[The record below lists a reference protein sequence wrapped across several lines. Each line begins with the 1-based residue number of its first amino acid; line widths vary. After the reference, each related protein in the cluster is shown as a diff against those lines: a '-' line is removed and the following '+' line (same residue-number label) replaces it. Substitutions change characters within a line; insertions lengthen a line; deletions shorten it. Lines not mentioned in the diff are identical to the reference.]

1 MGKIKTIDEL
11 IEKLSKLY
19 KYDIWVHAYIQK
31 KHSKHSICDVDID
44 HNTVTFR
51 LESSNE
57 IPWIDIS
64 KGRSLKSFRYFD
76 KNNLYYSSFN
86 EIKNRL
92 ILEKPTYDQ
101 VYEFI
106 FYQYVCPLAIE
117 EIMRSYD
124 NCKNN
129 IFKRKK

>member
-1 MGKIKTIDEL
+1 MEKIKTIDEL
-11 IEKLSKLY
+11 LEKLSKLY
-19 KYDIWVHAYIQK
+19 KYDVWVHAHMQK
-31 KHSKHSICDVDID
+31 KQSKHEAFGISID
-44 HNTVTFR
+44 HNTITFT

-57 IPWIDIS
+57 IPFIDIS

-76 KNNLYYSSFN
+76 KSNLYYSNFN
-86 EIKNRL
+86 SIENRP
-92 ILEKPTYDQ
+92 ILYKPTYDQ

-117 EIMRSYD
+117 ETMRSYD

-129 IFKRKK
+129 IYKRKK